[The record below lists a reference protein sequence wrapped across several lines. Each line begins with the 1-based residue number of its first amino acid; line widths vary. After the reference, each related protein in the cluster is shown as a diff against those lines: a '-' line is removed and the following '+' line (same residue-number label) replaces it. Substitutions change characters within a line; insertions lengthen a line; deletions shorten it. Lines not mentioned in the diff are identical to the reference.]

1 MTKEIRYFQNYLA
14 SVKNLSNKTIDSYTS
29 DILLFEKYLIS
40 CHLNLFNSTV
50 DDLIEYL
57 NQYEFKESTFN
68 RKITSIVE
76 FYKYLVL
83 EKYKILMNI
92 EKINHIKI
100 PKRYPRI
107 ISFQDIRLMISSL
120 KDTIIDKRN
129 KAIIFMLYIT
139 GLRVSEL
146 CNLTYNDIN
155 FQEGYIRCIG
165 KGNKEKIITCGNLL
179 VVALSD
185 YTNEV
190 RPKILL
196 GLESNYV
203 FVNEDGNPISR
214 KTVYDIV
221 SKTAKKANIRLKVT
235 PHTLRHCFATHMLEN
250 GADIR
255 SVQEMLGHSDIS
267 TTQIY
272 LNVSKKVIKN
282 DYYNKFKDPLKEE
295 E

>member
-1 MTKEIRYFQNYLA
+1 MTREIKYFQYYLS
-14 SVKNLSNKTIDSYTS
+14 SVKNLSNKTIESYTS
-29 DILLFEKYLIS
+29 DILLFEKYLKNNN
-40 CHLNLFNSTV
+40 LTLFNATI

-57 NQYEFKESTFN
+57 NIRPFKESTFN
-68 RKITSIVE
+68 RKLTAIKE
-76 FYKYLVL
+76 FYKYLL
-83 EKYKILMNI
+83 SEKYNFSMNI
-92 EKINHIKI
+92 DKINHIKI

-107 ISFQDIRLMISSL
+107 ISFKDISAMIAVL
-120 KDTIIDKRN
+120 KDSIIDKRN

-155 FQEGYIRCIG
+155 FQEGYIRCVG
-165 KGNKEKIITCGNLL
+165 KGNKEKIISCGDLL
-179 VVALSD
+179 NIALSE
-185 YTNEV
+185 YTREV

-196 GLESNYV
+196 GMESNYV
-203 FVNEDGNPISR
+203 FVDEDGKPLTR
-214 KTVYDIV
+214 KIVYDIV
-221 SKTAKKANIRLKVT
+221 TKTAKKANIKLKVT

-272 LNVSKKVIKN
+272 LNISKKIIKQ
-282 DYYNKFKDPLKEE
+282 DYFNKFKDPLKED
-295 E
+295 